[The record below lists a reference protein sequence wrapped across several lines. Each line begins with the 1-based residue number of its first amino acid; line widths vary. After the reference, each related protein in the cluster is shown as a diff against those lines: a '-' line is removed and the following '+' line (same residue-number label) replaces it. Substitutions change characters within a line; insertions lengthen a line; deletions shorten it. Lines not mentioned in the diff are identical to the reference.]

1 MPLGIKNK
9 VYDYL
14 SKNRDREF
22 SAEDIARALAVE
34 KVSVVK
40 AQLTR
45 LIKEGKV
52 EKTPEGRFRVK

>member
-1 MPLGIKNK
+1 MPLGVKNK
-9 VYDYL
+9 VYDFL

-34 KVSVVK
+34 KVAIIK

-45 LIKEGKV
+45 LMKEGKV
-52 EKTPEGRFRVK
+52 EKTPEGLYRVK